1 MIPQPRSV
9 SVKSSSFGARQA
21 AIDDRAWAELHCWNA
36 GAPASADRVFGRRGV
51 APLAGQGFRGSARF
65 GAGSLQRWPRY
76 EEGPRGQGL
85 VHVAV
90 LTWLAFQA
98 LVRRWC
104 AAGESGKPAAWRS
117 RPREDVGE
125 PANLQALR
133 CRSACGPA
141 SQEPL
146 GRGLGLLASHHDRPT
161 GRSAVRVDSAGPAVI
176 HRIASCRVES
186 RRFVLRDVRGQ
197 NPLDGAGSAHGAL
210 VEYEGGSNLPF
221 PHVSLV
227 PRFLSFLA
235 SCCSSPFPCFSV
247 FLPFLTLGATKHTGF
262 YKGQAI
268 NFEARSTEYPTDT
281 AHCSPCKVQS

>member
-117 RPREDVGE
+117 RRHGEAGRGRTLANRRTCKRSGVDQHVALHRKNRWDED
-125 PANLQALR
+125 
-133 CRSACGPA
+133 SAC
-141 SQEPL
+141 S
-146 GRGLGLLASHHDRPT
+146 LLTTTDR
-161 GRSAVRVDSAGPAVI
+161 RAD
-176 HRIASCRVES
+176 
-186 RRFVLRDVRGQ
+186 LQ
-197 NPLDGAGSAHGAL
+197 
-210 VEYEGGSNLPF
+210 
-221 PHVSLV
+221 
-227 PRFLSFLA
+227 
-235 SCCSSPFPCFSV
+235 
-247 FLPFLTLGATKHTGF
+247 
-262 YKGQAI
+262 
-268 NFEARSTEYPTDT
+268 
-281 AHCSPCKVQS
+281 